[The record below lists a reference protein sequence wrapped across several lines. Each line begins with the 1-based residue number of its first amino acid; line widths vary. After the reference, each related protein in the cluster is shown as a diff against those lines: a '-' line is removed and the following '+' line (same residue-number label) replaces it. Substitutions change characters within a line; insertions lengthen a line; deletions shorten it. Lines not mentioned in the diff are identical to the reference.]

1 MTKAAK
7 TLTDQSVGNLRPPT
21 DKPQIEHWDRL
32 VPGFGVRVG
41 AKGTKA
47 FIVMAKVLSGGV
59 WKTTRITLG
68 RYPALP
74 LADAR
79 ETAKDY
85 LVIAKK
91 GKDPRK
97 VKRDTKRKQVIT
109 SRNTFGV
116 CRDAFLEAG
125 EKRGISKSRP
135 PWSAKTV
142 IDYTGALAHFNEWD
156 DLPLSEIT
164 RDDMQDAVDDICEIG
179 DPIAHKAH
187 GTLATMFS
195 WCMRRGYIEH
205 SPCAGVEPPEKKA
218 RKRVLTD
225 PEIKAVWDA
234 CIDEGGP
241 LADAMRVL
249 MLTGQR
255 RTEISAMRWD
265 EIDLD
270 RGMLSLAG
278 ERTKNRLP
286 HLIPLSPLVLSII
299 NTQKKPGAFVFTT
312 TGKNPVSGFSKVKDR
327 IAVASGVDNWRP
339 HDFRRT
345 MVTGLSEMM
354 IENKGT
360 GQNEMRF
367 ETQVI
372 DAVVN
377 HVSGEAKK
385 GVAGV
390 YNKAQYLPARINALN
405 AWAEHI
411 KEILSGDKPD
421 RSNVIELGASA

>member
-1 MTKAAK
+1 MKNTIKN
-7 TLTDQSVGNLRPPT
+7 LTDKSVENLALPT
-21 DKPQIEHWDRL
+21 DKPQKEYWDRQ

-47 FIVMAKVLSGGV
+47 FFIMTKVLSGGA
-59 WKTTRITLG
+59 WKLTRITLG
-68 RYPALP
+68 RYPALS

-79 ETAKDY
+79 STAKEY
-85 LVIAKK
+85 LKIAAR

-97 VKRDTKRKQVIT
+97 VKRENKREQIT
-109 SRNTFGV
+109 ASKNTFTL

-125 EKRGISKSRP
+125 EKRGISKSGK

-142 IDYTGALAHFNEWD
+142 IDYRGALAHFNEWN

-164 RDDMQDAVDDICEIG
+164 RDDIQDAVDDICDIG
-179 DPIAHKAH
+179 NAISHKAH
-187 GTLATMFS
+187 GTLSTMFS

-218 RKRVLTD
+218 RERVLTD
-225 PEIKAVWDA
+225 TEVKAVWGA
-234 CIDEGGP
+234 CVDHGGP

-270 RGMLSLAG
+270 RGVLSLAG
-278 ERTKNRLP
+278 ARTKNGLP
-286 HLIPLSPLVLSII
+286 HIVPLSPAVIHII
-299 NTQKKPGAFVFTT
+299 MSQKKRGAFVFTT
-312 TGKNPVSGFSKVKDR
+312 TGKNPVSGFGKVKSR
-327 IAVASGVDNWRP
+327 IADASGVDNWRV

-354 IENKGT
+354 AEDK
-360 GQNEMRF
+360 MRF
-367 ETQVI
+367 EPHI
-372 DAVVN
+372 IEAVVN
-377 HVSGEAKK
+377 HVSGDAKK

-405 AWAEHI
+405 AWADHV
-411 KEILSGDKPD
+411 KVILTGDTPD